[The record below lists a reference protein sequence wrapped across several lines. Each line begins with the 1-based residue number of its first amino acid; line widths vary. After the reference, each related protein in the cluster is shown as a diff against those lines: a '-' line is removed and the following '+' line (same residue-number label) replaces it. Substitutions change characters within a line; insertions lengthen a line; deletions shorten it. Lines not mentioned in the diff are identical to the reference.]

1 MAGSYNPETN
11 AIELP
16 AGDTM
21 TLTVNVSGGYD
32 AVVFAIFDPT
42 RSKGADLLRIPAE
55 IIDGRAI
62 IRLANSH
69 TRDLKAG
76 AYKWQLRAVSDPAR
90 DADGNIIADDP
101 GDNVVSYFG
110 SADKP
115 LPEFTIRRDGAY
127 V

>member
-1 MAGSYNPETN
+1 MAGHYNPEN
-11 AIELP
+11 YAIELP

-21 TLTVNVSGGYD
+21 TLTVGVSGGYD
-32 AVVFAIFDPT
+32 AIVFAIFDPT
-42 RSKGADLLRIPAE
+42 RNKGADILRIPAE
-55 IIDGRAI
+55 IIDGQAVV
-62 IRLANSH
+62 RLTNSH

-76 AYKWQLRAVSDPAR
+76 VYKWQLRAVSDPAR

-110 SADKP
+110 SADRP
-115 LPEFTIRRDGAY
+115 LPAFTIRKDGAY